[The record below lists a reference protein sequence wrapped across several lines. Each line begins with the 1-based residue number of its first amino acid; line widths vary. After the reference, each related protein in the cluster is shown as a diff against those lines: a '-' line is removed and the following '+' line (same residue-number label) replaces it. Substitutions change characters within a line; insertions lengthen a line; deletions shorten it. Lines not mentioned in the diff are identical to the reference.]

1 VRDGERVSSYCPP
14 VTLRLERG
22 IDLANL
28 RLQVRRAAR
37 AVGVL

>member
-14 VTLRLERG
+14 VTLRQEQG

-28 RLQVRRAAR
+28 RL
-37 AVGVL
+37 